1 MTYFVFK
8 LLVADMFDYFLILH
22 SEEDRPKKKKKKY
35 ELEKT
40 ARQSRKRVL

>member
-1 MTYFVFK
+1 MTD
-8 LLVADMFDYFLILH
+8 LFDYLP